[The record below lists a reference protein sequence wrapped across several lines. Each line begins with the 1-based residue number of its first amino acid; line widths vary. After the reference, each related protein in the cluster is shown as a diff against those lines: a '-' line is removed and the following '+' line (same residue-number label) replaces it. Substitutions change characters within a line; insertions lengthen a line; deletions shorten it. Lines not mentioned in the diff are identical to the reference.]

1 MSSPPLGW
9 EHSLQSNAA
18 LPSAVPGSS
27 SAVDPIQAEP
37 HGVHPSSAPA
47 SSPTRAFL
55 HIVRH
60 GEGASAIYV
69 VTYRRLDR
77 PEVQPTPILAEGA
90 RTLIDVLE
98 RLGVD
103 LRLGEVR
110 GALKDVLRLG
120 SANILDLWLSDEQM
134 TEKGLI
140 EE

>member
-27 SAVDPIQAEP
+27 SAVDPLHIDSDTV
-37 HGVHPSSAPA
+37 HGSATTT
-47 SSPTRAFL
+47 SSPARGFL

-60 GEGASAIYV
+60 GEGAAVIYV
-69 VTYRRLDR
+69 ITYRRLDR
-77 PEVQPTPILAEGA
+77 PDVQPKPILAEGA

-134 TEKGLI
+134 AAKDLI

>member
-9 EHSLQSNAA
+9 EHGTQSNAA
-18 LPSAVPGSS
+18 LPSSVPGSRLPADS
-27 SAVDPIQAEP
+27 PHVDPKT
-37 HGVHPSSAPA
+37 VPSGCAPTPA
-47 SSPTRAFL
+47 ITRGFL
-55 HIVRH
+55 QIVRH
-60 GEGASAIYV
+60 SEGASAIYV

-77 PEVQPTPILAEGA
+77 PDVHPKPILAEGP

-103 LRLGEVR
+103 LRLSEVR

-134 TEKGLI
+134 AEEGLI
-140 EE
+140 EA

>member
-1 MSSPPLGW
+1 M
-9 EHSLQSNAA
+9 QSNAA
-18 LPSAVPGSS
+18 PPSSVPGTSH
-27 SAVDPIQAEP
+27 AVDSLHIDSNGIPANSP
-37 HGVHPSSAPA
+37 PTSAP
-47 SSPTRAFL
+47 TRGFL

-60 GEGASAIYV
+60 SEGASAIYV

-77 PEVQPTPILAEGA
+77 PDIQPKPILAEGA

-134 TEKGLI
+134 AEKGLV

>member
-1 MSSPPLGW
+1 M
-9 EHSLQSNAA
+9 
-18 LPSAVPGSS
+18 
-27 SAVDPIQAEP
+27 
-37 HGVHPSSAPA
+37 
-47 SSPTRAFL
+47 
-55 HIVRH
+55 
-60 GEGASAIYV
+60 
-69 VTYRRLDR
+69 TYRRLDR
-77 PEVQPTPILAEGA
+77 PDIQPKPILAEGA

-134 TEKGLI
+134 AEKGLV